1 MAHGAPRR
9 DVPSLAPR
17 AMAQYGARLEEHFSY
32 VILVTSCFV
41 LYCRRNV
48 ENTYAMID
56 TLYLNKMQA
65 LLFED
70 KLNENKIIQKDNP
83 KTKSQM

>member
-1 MAHGAPRR
+1 MAHQGETCRALR
-9 DVPSLAPR
+9 LAPWR
-17 AMAQYGARLEEHFSY
+17 NMALALKN
-32 VILVTSCFV
+32 ILVTSCFV
-41 LYCRRNV
+41 LYCRKNV

-56 TLYLNKMQA
+56 TLNLNKMQA

-70 KLNENKIIQKDNP
+70 KLNQNKIIQKENP